1 MLTINIYNVIL
12 NLIKIEFRFNV
23 DLIIMGY
30 F

>member
-12 NLIKIEFRFNV
+12 NLIKIEFRFNG
-23 DLIIMGY
+23 DLIIKGY

>member
-12 NLIKIEFRFNV
+12 NLIKIEFRFNGY
-23 DLIIMGY
+23 LIIKGY